1 MLALVV
7 HSVLLVHADV
17 LWEVGLAKQIERSIE
32 TALYLGVEWVFTKES
47 IAGWKSHVYRPEALK
62 A

>member
-47 IAGWKSHVYRPEALK
+47 IAGWKSHVY
-62 A
+62 